1 MVPSC
6 RFPAISSLV
15 RGLIV
20 VSLAVSSIC
29 GVTRTAAQT
38 PLVKPVPK
46 SNLVAQHQP
55 ITAGSSN
62 LSVTTGSAAANTPA
76 PGRMRGTTQAQR
88 KAAAAHLAARRSVG
102 QPSSTPKVHSNA
114 IVGIPGSTTQPT
126 TLDQLYFSGVYP
138 NYANSP
144 LPQPQ
149 DPACTGA
156 NVCGMRKFVD
166 TLPVLGVAGTNDL
179 GNMIPVAVPDT
190 TTFPG
195 SDYYEIS
202 LVQFRQQLHK
212 DLPPVAAGGKSGG
225 TLLRGYVQTNGPNG
239 ASQLPYYLGPVIVAT
254 SGRPV
259 RVKFTNALPSVNNV
273 DATDPFNNGKLFIPT
288 DLTVLGSGLGLAK
301 GSSPYLQNRATVH
314 MHGGNTPWIS
324 DGTPHQWTI
333 PASDWGNTL
342 YQRGDSVAFVPDMF
356 FLNGQVVPQCSATVT
371 TKCSDVPGMTG
382 QLNLP
387 PGATNDPGNGALTF
401 YYTNQQSARLLF
413 YHDHAYGTTR
423 LNVYAGEASAMVI
436 RDNVET
442 DMINGTNATGVF
454 TRAGIAPSPMIP
466 VDEIPLII
474 QDKTFVPQNT
484 ASTINS
490 VQVLETGSG
499 YTTATVS
506 FAGGCATAPT
516 ATATIGFMIDPF
528 GQYID
533 GAITGITLNTPGSG
547 CTSDPIVTITGDGT
561 GAAAFA
567 SIASLS
573 QQDPTW
579 DTAQWGSYGNF
590 WYPHVYMTNQ
600 WPGNPDGSN
609 VNPMGRWD
617 YASWFWPPFNGI
629 PGQYTVRGDVPC
641 PTAYDP
647 TMVCPGFPTSLL
659 PAGST
664 EIDGSPHQGKGSTV
678 SLTPEGFMDTPL
690 VNGVAYPTLTVDPKP
705 YRFRI
710 LSIANERTFNL
721 SWFLACDNTGGTS
734 QYTPTVGAVCQAP
747 TVAGI
752 ANFTEVGMV
761 PSLQVAGFPSWWP
774 NDARAGGVPD
784 PKAMGPSWLQIGTE
798 GGVLPNAVVIPPSPV
813 AYEQN
818 LRSVTVTN
826 IKNHGMLLMSAE
838 RADAIVDFTPYA
850 GKTLILYNDAPAP
863 TPAHDDRYDYYTG
876 DPDQTGTGGA
886 PATMAGFGP
895 NTRTLMQVVVRSSGS
910 TGITYNAAYVASM
923 KKLIPAAFA
932 LTQPTPVVPESAY
945 NTAYGQAFKDTYPTL
960 QSTQLTFTPIDPST
974 GKLSTIP
981 TGTGITTVTLPLRFK
996 TIQELFDLDYGRM
1009 NATLGTELPL
1019 TNYNTQTTIPLGY
1032 IDPNTED
1039 IYDSANL
1046 AGSPVGIGAD
1056 GSQIWIVIHNGV
1068 DSHAIHFHLYDVQ
1081 LINRFGWDGTN
1092 RVPFPEELGWK
1103 DTVRMNPLE
1112 IDFVALRPMSQ
1123 KLPFPVPDSKRLFDV
1138 TRPAGADLALSA
1150 FDPMNNAAPQINQV
1164 QPMGW
1169 EYVWHC
1175 HLLGHEENDMMRS
1188 QVFQV
1193 PPDTP
1198 TNLLVLGSTVGGVK
1212 RNVMTFTDMS
1222 LSEAGF
1228 NVRRATDSAMT
1239 KNIRIFNAAAPA
1251 SPGYGGKV
1259 TWIDPTNLT
1268 STSPAYFYQVQSY
1281 KPDAD
1286 YWTPLIGPLSG
1297 PGQGTPTTLPNLV
1310 SQWTGVANVTQAPI
1324 INVSPV
1330 SISFTGTQAYLTT
1343 SAAQTVTVTSA
1354 GAVNLLMSL
1363 PTISGAN
1370 AGDFTLTSSCP
1381 VNPSPLGSTL
1391 TCTISVA
1398 FKPTYAGTRL
1408 ANLVIQSNDPA
1419 TPLVT
1424 IPLVGTGGKVPLA
1437 ITAGSSTYVW
1447 TPAGLPTI
1455 TPASVVGLTNGDLA
1469 ASFNITCTTTYKAGG
1484 LPGTYPTSCLAGT
1497 NVNNAYTISYVAG
1510 ALTVTPATA
1519 TMISPA
1525 AGSVLPTP
1533 TQTFTW
1539 TTFPG
1544 AIQYY
1549 MIVGTTQGGANLFG
1563 SAVSTATSATV
1574 SNLPMDGSTI
1584 YVRLATRLANSTWV
1598 YLDYTYTGLP
1608 IKPAMISPAPGS
1620 TLHAGTAT
1628 FTWTAGQGIVLARGY
1643 LVHVGTAP
1651 GLANIYGSAPPLTT
1665 TSVTVTNLPKNNSTI
1680 YVQVG
1685 AWIGNGYQYNN
1696 YTYIAAP

>member
-1 MVPSC
+1 
-6 RFPAISSLV
+6 
-15 RGLIV
+15 
-20 VSLAVSSIC
+20 
-29 GVTRTAAQT
+29 
-38 PLVKPVPK
+38 
-46 SNLVAQHQP
+46 
-55 ITAGSSN
+55 
-62 LSVTTGSAAANTPA
+62 
-76 PGRMRGTTQAQR
+76 
-88 KAAAAHLAARRSVG
+88 
-102 QPSSTPKVHSNA
+102 
-114 IVGIPGSTTQPT
+114 
-126 TLDQLYFSGVYP
+126 
-138 NYANSP
+138 
-144 LPQPQ
+144 
-149 DPACTGA
+149 
-156 NVCGMRKFVD
+156 MRKFVD
-166 TLPVLGVAGTNDL
+166 TLPGLNAANDL

-225 TLLRGYVQTNGPNG
+225 TMIRGYVQTNGPSG

-259 RVKFTNALPSVNNV
+259 RVKFTNALPSVTNV

-288 DLTVLGSGLGLAK
+288 DITALGSGLGLAK
-301 GSSPYLQNRATVH
+301 GSSPYLQNRATIH

-356 FLNGQVVPQCSATVT
+356 FLNGQVVPQCSLTVT
-371 TKCSDVPGMTG
+371 TNCSDIPGMTG

-387 PGATNDPGNGALTF
+387 AGATNDPGNGALTF

-423 LNVYAGEASAMVI
+423 LNVYAGEASAMLI
-436 RDNVET
+436 RDNVEA
-442 DMINGTNATGVF
+442 DLINGTNTSGVF
-454 TRAGIAPSPMIP
+454 TRAGIAPAPMIP
-466 VDEIPLII
+466 ADEIPLVI

-484 ASTINS
+484 ASTIYS
-490 VQVLETGSG
+490 VQVLQNGSG
-499 YTTATVS
+499 YTTAAVS
-506 FAGGCATAPT
+506 FSGGCATAPA
-516 ATATIGFMIDPF
+516 ATANIGFMIDGF

-533 GAITGITLNTPGSG
+533 GAVTDITLNTPGAG

-561 GAAAFA
+561 GAVAFA
-567 SIASLS
+567 SIGSLS

-579 DTAQWGSYGNF
+579 DTAQWGAYGNF
-590 WYPHVYMTNQ
+590 WYPHVYMPNQ

-617 YASWFWPPFNGI
+617 YASWFWPPFNGN
-629 PGQYTVRGDVPC
+629 PGQFTVRGDVPC

-647 TMVCPGFPTSLL
+647 TMVCPGFPTSIL
-659 PAGST
+659 PAPSV
-664 EIDGSPHQGKGSTV
+664 EISGAPHLGKGSTV

-721 SWFLACDNTGGTS
+721 SWFLACDSTGGTS
-734 QYTPTVGAVCQAP
+734 QYTPTVGAVCPAP

-798 GGVLPNAVVIPPSPV
+798 GGVLPNAVVIPPSPIG
-813 AYEQN
+813 YEQN

-826 IKNHGMLLMSAE
+826 MKNHSMLLMSAE
-838 RADAIVDFTPYA
+838 RSDSIVDFTPYA

-863 TPAHDDRYDYYTG
+863 APAHDDRYDYYTG
-876 DPDQTGTGGA
+876 DPDQSGTGGA
-886 PATMAGFGP
+886 PSTMAGFGP
-895 NTRTLMQVVVRSSGS
+895 NTRTLMQVHVNSSVSGS
-910 TGITYNAAYVASM
+910 APITYNAAYVANM
-923 KKLIPAAFA
+923 KKVIPAAFA

-945 NTAYGQAFKDTYPTL
+945 NAAYGQAFKDSYPTL

-996 TIQELFDLDYGRM
+996 TIQELFELDYGRM

-1046 AGSPVGIGAD
+1046 SGSPVGIGPD
-1056 GSQIWIVIHNGV
+1056 GSQLWIVVHNGV

-1138 TRPAGADLALSA
+1138 TKPAGADLALSA

-1175 HLLGHEENDMMRS
+1175 HLLGHEENDMMRD

-1193 PPDTP
+1193 PPDMP
-1198 TNLLVLGSTVGGVK
+1198 TNVLIQSVVVSGAKHNQMS
-1212 RNVMTFTDMS
+1212 FTDMS

-1228 NVRRATDSAMT
+1228 NVRRATNTAMT
-1239 KNIRIFNAAAPA
+1239 QNIRLFNGAAPA
-1251 SPGYGGKV
+1251 SSGYGKKV
-1259 TWIDPTNLT
+1259 TWQDPTNLNGSNT
-1268 STSPAYFYQVQSY
+1268 TYYYQVQSY

-1310 SQWTGVANVTQAPI
+1310 SPWSGAASVTPTPI
-1324 INVSPV
+1324 ISASPA
-1330 SISFTGTQAYLTT
+1330 SITFSGTQAYLTT
-1343 SAAQTVTVTSA
+1343 SAPQTVTVTSA
-1354 GAVNLLMSL
+1354 GTVNLLMSI
-1363 PTISGAN
+1363 PTITGAN
-1370 AGDFTLTSSCP
+1370 AGDFALTTNCP
-1381 VNPSPLGSTL
+1381 VNPSPLVSTT
-1391 TCTISVA
+1391 TCTITVT

-1408 ANLVIQSNDPA
+1408 ANLVIPSNDPV
-1419 TPLVT
+1419 TPLAT
-1424 IPLVGTGGKVPLA
+1424 IPLTGTGGKVPLT
-1437 ITAGSSTYVW
+1437 ITAPTMTYAW
-1447 TPAGLPTI
+1447 TPAGLPALAPT
-1455 TPASVVGLTNGDLA
+1455 VVGLANGDTANL
-1469 ASFNITCTTTYKAGG
+1469 FNITCSSAYKAGG
-1484 LPGTYPTSCLAGT
+1484 LAGTYSTTCVAAT

-1510 ALTVTPATA
+1510 KLTVTAVPA
-1519 TMISPA
+1519 TMISP
-1525 AGSVLPTP
+1525 TP
-1533 TQTFTW
+1533 GIKFTGTTATFTW
-1539 TTFPG
+1539 TTG
-1544 AIQYY
+1544 GGGQTYSLS
-1549 MIVGTTQGGANLFG
+1549 VGTSPGSQNVYWSGNTTATTKNVTGLPTTGAALYARLTTIVNG
-1563 SAVSTATSATV
+1563 VSTY
-1574 SNLPMDGSTI
+1574 I
-1584 YVRLATRLANSTWV
+1584 
-1598 YLDYTYTGLP
+1598 DYTYTASGA
-1608 IKPAMISPAPGS
+1608 PAPATLISPAPGS
-1620 TLHAGTAT
+1620 TTIGKTAT
-1628 FTWTAGQGIVLARGY
+1628 FTWTTGNGANLYALA
-1643 LVHVGTAP
+1643 LGTKLGTGDLLLPAWT
-1651 GLANIYGSAPPLTT
+1651 SA
-1665 TSVTVTNLPKNNSTI
+1665 TSVTVNVLPANNSTV
-1680 YVQVG
+1680 YVRLYSLV
-1685 AWIGNGYQYNN
+1685 NGVQQYID
-1696 YTYIAAP
+1696 YTITSK